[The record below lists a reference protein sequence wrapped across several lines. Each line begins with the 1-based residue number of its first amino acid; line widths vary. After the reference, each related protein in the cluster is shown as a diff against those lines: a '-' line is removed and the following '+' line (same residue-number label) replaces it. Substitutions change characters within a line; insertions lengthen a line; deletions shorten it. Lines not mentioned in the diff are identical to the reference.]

1 MRHSAVL
8 IPVLGL
14 AVSLAG
20 SPLAAQRRE
29 LTFLVGANLTGA
41 TGPNLFKSASRGGFL
56 GGVSLRIPRSPR
68 VSLETGLL
76 LVQHRISGQRAP
88 STAPPVTVGPQADAP
103 NLLYAEVPLLLRFQ
117 QGYSTERPVRPFLQL
132 GAYFGVRL
140 FCRRDLTEAS
150 GTVLRSDCGTARGS
164 GPASPDPFFPAIY
177 QGLDVG
183 LLGGFGVEV
192 RRIAVSIR
200 AERSF
205 RNLVEGGAVPTS
217 PFDRSKT
224 WTGLVAVEYLLRVL

>member
-1 MRHSAVL
+1 MRLSGAL

-29 LTFLVGANLTGA
+29 LTFLMGANLTGA
-41 TGPNLFKSASRGGFL
+41 TGPKLFKSASRSGFL
-56 GGVSLRIPRSPR
+56 GGVSLRMPRSAR
-68 VSLETGLL
+68 VSFETELL
-76 LVQHRISGQRAP
+76 LVQHRLSGARAP
-88 STAPPVTVGPQADAP
+88 STAPPVTVGPLSDAP
-103 NLLYAEVPLLLRFQ
+103 NLLYVQIPMLLRFQ
-117 QGYSTERPVRPFLQL
+117 QGYSSERPVRPFLQL
-132 GAYFGVRL
+132 GPYLGIRL

-150 GTVLRSDCGTARGS
+150 GTMVRSDCGTSRGV
-164 GPASPDPFFPAIY
+164 GPASPDPFVPAIY

-192 RRIAVSIR
+192 RRLAVSIR

-205 RNLVEGGAVPTS
+205 RNLVEGGALPTS
-217 PFDRSKT
+217 PFDLSKT